1 MARIRLIA
9 ATSLPTLAA
18 FSGAL
23 AAQEYCVA
31 CTEPAALYRCIL
43 EDAKPGAAPSLQVAC
58 ISRIAKEGGH
68 GQCTVKRGVT
78 VFECDGIL
86 KRISLANEPPAVPP
100 AANAAPVPAAA
111 PQPPADDQPPK
122 TVAEMAKR
130 AKADSERQ
138 WEKTG
143 RFFSNSFA
151 CIASLFTKCS
161 AGEH

>member
-78 VFECDGIL
+78 VFECDGIVKQTL
-86 KRISLANEPPAVPP
+86 PHRPPRRRSRRPMTNRRKRLPKWPNVRKPTASANGRRRAGSFRIRLPASPRYSQNVPP
-100 AANAAPVPAAA
+100 ASIS
-111 PQPPADDQPPK
+111 D
-122 TVAEMAKR
+122 
-130 AKADSERQ
+130 KAI
-138 WEKTG
+138 TG
-143 RFFSNSFA
+143 CF
-151 CIASLFTKCS
+151 
-161 AGEH
+161 